1 MHWLKNKAST
11 KLNKTTKYLF
21 QRITD
26 DQTLLKTKLK
36 MLGFV
41 KKTKNMLRDNPKTCE
56 TLPNCK
62 CPGSK

>member
-41 KKTKNMLRDNPKTCE
+41 KKTEKISRDNPKTANALVQNKVS
-56 TLPNCK
+56 TK
-62 CPGSK
+62 